1 IFSLRHKRRKFTREN
16 AYLGIWADPMK
27 LIDLIGQIRRTTS
40 RSVTV
45 EDVETVDYADTD
57 HSSGEEVWVQIKA
70 VLSTQLSRNCD
81 GISIQGFKEK
91 TKQAKVIEK
100 RQVQGLVEDEEEIN
114 EIIDE
119 IDLSPSV
126 QPIIIIDMT
135 GPQISRLEEI
145 ISIIKECIMR
155 LTLSLSNGSLSLKD
169 FYDPLQKIQSE
180 YVNEFITHNLEA
192 VIIAIITPVWCLET
206 MVEHLKFLTRIF
218 GINFARTLMQLF
230 PNSDQA

>member
-1 IFSLRHKRRKFTREN
+1 IFHSDIN
-16 AYLGIWADPMK
+16 AANSQGKMHTLKSGQNPMK

-57 HSSGEEVWVQIKA
+57 HSSGEEKIFEGHVSRNQLIKILEALRSIQKELVWVQIKA
-70 VLSTQLSRNCD
+70 VLLTQLSRNCD

-91 TKQAKVIEK
+91 TKQAKVTEK
-100 RQVQGLVEDEEEIN
+100 RQVQGLVEDEEEISVKPTAD

-135 GPQISRLEEI
+135 GTQ
-145 ISIIKECIMR
+145 
-155 LTLSLSNGSLSLKD
+155 
-169 FYDPLQKIQSE
+169 
-180 YVNEFITHNLEA
+180 
-192 VIIAIITPVWCLET
+192 
-206 MVEHLKFLTRIF
+206 
-218 GINFARTLMQLF
+218 
-230 PNSDQA
+230 